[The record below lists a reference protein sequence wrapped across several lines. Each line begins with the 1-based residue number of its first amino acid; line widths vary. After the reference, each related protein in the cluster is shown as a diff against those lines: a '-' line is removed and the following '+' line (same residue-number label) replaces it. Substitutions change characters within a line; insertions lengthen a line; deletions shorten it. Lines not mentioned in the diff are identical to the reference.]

1 MVKFT
6 PDETQDETALVPYF
20 DEARSKEGWSG
31 QSTTKSIETLKAE
44 VVRAVARLGGK
55 ITRFT
60 RGSYEIDG
68 KERAGYQI
76 EYIVE
81 APDGKVFPG
90 RFDIAALPVKK
101 PTRGNVDQIER
112 NRHKASVRMSLY
124 NVVNSL
130 EASWILQ
137 MLSPGYNVLIP
148 GMLGDGEK
156 TIGEI
161 WLDAAS
167 FRQLTPPKP
176 DDVEEGEFRD
186 VEDE

>member
-81 APDGKVFPG
+81 APDGQLFPG
-90 RFDIAALPVKK
+90 RFDIAALPVKI
-101 PTRGNVDQIER
+101 PTRGNVKQIEK
-112 NRHKASVRMSLY
+112 NRHKASLRMSLY

-148 GMLGDGEK
+148 WMLVDGEK
-156 TIGEI
+156 TISEI
-161 WLDAAS
+161 WLEAAS

-176 DDVEEGEFRD
+176 GDIVEGDYTVVDDE
-186 VEDE
+186 